1 MFEEIKRPLVVC
13 GGHFIMFHL
22 PKGASNRAVSEHFV
36 SVSEFCQ
43 IEMFKIDQ

>member
-1 MFEEIKRPLVVC
+1 MFKEIKSALAVC
-13 GGHFIMFHL
+13 EGHFIMFHL
-22 PKGASNRAVSEHFV
+22 PKGASNRAISEHFV